1 MLSEYR
7 SHKSQALI
15 SAAAANSNSS
25 VVVDG
30 QKSAPFPKPFILMM
44 DEISNGLNCSAQID
58 VSVSHGTN
66 FFDDSA
72 YEANQTDHF
81 TPKLEVLEEQGDS
94 MVEEYQ
100 IGFNELRESENPSL
114 ALSVDAQMEANQQ
127 QQQDDETSKRIV
139 NLKVISILN
148 SKFEIVAHLF
158 MPVVGSFGHHS
169 QGWGVAPEIRNDKC
183 EMTGTDL

>member
-15 SAAAANSNSS
+15 SAAAAAANSNSS

-72 YEANQTDHF
+72 YGANKTDHF
-81 TPKLEVLEEQGDS
+81 TPKLEVLEEQEDS

-148 SKFEIVAHLF
+148 SKFEIRRPFVYARGREFRAPLTG
-158 MPVVGSFGHHS
+158 VGSG
-169 QGWGVAPEIRNDKC
+169 A
-183 EMTGTDL
+183 